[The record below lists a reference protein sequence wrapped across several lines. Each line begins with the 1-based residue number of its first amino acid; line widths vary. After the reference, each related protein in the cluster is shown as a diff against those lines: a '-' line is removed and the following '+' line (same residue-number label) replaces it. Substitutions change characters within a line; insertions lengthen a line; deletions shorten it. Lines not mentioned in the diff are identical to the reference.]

1 MPEEVNPSP
10 PGRFQSGWERQE
22 AKMSLGVVSH
32 TLRKRNA
39 VAAADHTHRIDGSP
53 AANRRESQLSLHF
66 LCVYTRLPL
75 DQRELG
81 CGGTQPLPGRRE
93 EGGSWAED
101 VLRGLCFRTDSDG
114 RIDGHLSV
122 DGLGLRKQM
131 SPFSIPL
138 SSRLKGID
146 FAL

>member
-1 MPEEVNPSP
+1 
-10 PGRFQSGWERQE
+10 
-22 AKMSLGVVSH
+22 MSLGVVSH
-32 TLRKRNA
+32 TLRKRNT

-81 CGGTQPLPGRRE
+81 CGGTQPLPGQRE

-101 VLRGLCFRTDSDG
+101 ILRGLCLRTDSDG
-114 RIDGHLSV
+114 RIDGYLSWM
-122 DGLGLRKQM
+122 GWGFKSRYLH
-131 SPFSIPL
+131 SPFPFPVDSRALTSLYKHPL
-138 SSRLKGID
+138 SPSFGPP
-146 FAL
+146 